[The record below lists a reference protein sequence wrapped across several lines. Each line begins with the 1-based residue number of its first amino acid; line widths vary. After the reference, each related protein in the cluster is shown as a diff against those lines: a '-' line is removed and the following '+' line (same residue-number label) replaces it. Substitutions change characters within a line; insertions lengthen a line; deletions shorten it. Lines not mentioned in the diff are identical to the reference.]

1 MKHIHRFFVADTLSP
16 GGIARLGP
24 DDSFHAARVLRLRP
38 GDPLELAG
46 SDGRVFKCVVTLV
59 DDLLEARAE
68 EEIQPPPA
76 VGVELTV
83 AQSLPSGKKMDLIV
97 EKLSEIGVA
106 RLVPLYSEKSVRRP
120 GSGSGEK
127 LERWRRIA
135 RAAAGQSRQSRV
147 MVVDEPLQLGDWLGG
162 YTETLIALTTEVE
175 GIPLGQA
182 VAGATASLA
191 LLTGPEAGFSSK
203 ETKLLKEHGAVYASL
218 GPMILR
224 TETAALAAAVIVMHR
239 LGVIG

>member
-1 MKHIHRFFVADTLSP
+1 MKHIHRFFVTGTLSS
-16 GGIARLGP
+16 GRTARLGP
-24 DDSFHAARVLRLRP
+24 DDSFHATRVLRLRP

-46 SDGRVFKCVVTLV
+46 SDGRVFHSVVTLV
-59 DDLLEARAE
+59 DESLEARAE
-68 EEIQPPPA
+68 EEIHPQPA
-76 VGVELTV
+76 AGVELTV
-83 AQSLPSGKKMDLIV
+83 AQSLPGGKKMALIV
-97 EKLSEIGVA
+97 EKLSEIGVS

-135 RAAAGQSRQSRV
+135 RSAAGQSRQSRV
-147 MVVDEPLQLGDWLGG
+147 MTVEEPIPLQAWLSG
-162 YTETLIALTTEVE
+162 YSETLIALSTEVE

-182 VAGATASLA
+182 VEGAAASLA
-191 LLTGPEAGFSSK
+191 LLTGPEAGFSSE
-203 ETKLLKEHGAVYASL
+203 ETRLLKEHGAVYASL
-218 GPMILR
+218 GPMVLR